1 MIIIYG
7 WHTYTECTLISKS
20 DESVVYHG
28 IRRHIVYEL
37 TIDRMGLEI
46 SEVEGISLIIPEG
59 YAEIKL
65 LKQP

>member
-28 IRRHIVYEL
+28 IRRQIVYEL
-37 TIDRMGLEI
+37 TIDRMGLEMA
-46 SEVEGISLIIPEG
+46 EVEGDSITIPEG
-59 YAEIKL
+59 YADVEITK
-65 LKQP
+65 